1 MPEIA
6 DEIRAALTVLAPLS
20 VEITDD
26 SGRHAGHRGASG
38 GGHYRLKIVSG
49 CFAGMNR
56 VARHRAVYDTLASL
70 MAHRIHALAI
80 EALSPDES
88 AR

>member
-1 MPEIA
+1 MPGVT

-38 GGHYRLKIVSG
+38 GGHYRLRIVSAH
-49 CFAGMNR
+49 FTGMNR

-70 MAHRIHALAI
+70 MAHGIHALAI
-80 EALSPDES
+80 EALTPDEA

>member
-1 MPEIA
+1 MPDIA
-6 DEIRAALTVLAPLS
+6 DEIRAALEVLAPLS

-38 GGHYRLKIVSG
+38 GGHYRLKIVSAH
-49 CFAGMNR
+49 FTGMKR

-88 AR
+88 AH